1 MLREQFELELGLLAR
16 ETLAFGRE
24 VESSLALMVRTLEDH
39 DARTAARQ
47 LGDDAKFKSWGM
59 SIERECAMV
68 AVRQAPVARDL
79 RLVHAVR
86 GASNHLVRAGALC
99 EHVFRAVADTPGEQG
114 HGDLDGVIVR
124 MARATHKLFG
134 EGLTVFEHRDPCG
147 ARTLR
152 AADDEVDL
160 LYREAIAVLS
170 GPPAEDATSP
180 GWLARVPLVVHYLER
195 IADRGVEIGEF
206 AVLVVEGER
215 IEDAA
220 TRQRPRKAHG

>member
-1 MLREQFELELGLLAR
+1 MPRKQFELELGLLAR
-16 ETLAFGRE
+16 GTLALGRE

-86 GASNHLVRAGALC
+86 GASDHLVRAGALC
-99 EHVFRAVADTPGEQG
+99 EHVFRAVADTPGERVS
-114 HGDLDGVIVR
+114 GDLDGVILC
-124 MARATHKLFG
+124 MARAAHELFG
-134 EGLTVFEHRDPCG
+134 QGLTAFEHRDPCG

-160 LYREAIAVLS
+160 LYREALALAAE
-170 GPPAEDATSP
+170 PAAGEATSP
-180 GWLARVPLVVHYLER
+180 GWLARAPVVVHYLER
-195 IADRGVEIGEF
+195 IADRGVEIGEL
-206 AVLVVEGER
+206 AVFVVEGER
-215 IEDAA
+215 AA
-220 TRQRPRKAHG
+220 SVAGRRRS